1 MRNRALGLT
10 CFCATAFLLAACAK
24 GNNASGTE
32 NAATTPA
39 ATPAPE
45 AAPAPAAAM
54 SFADVAGKWNVRA
67 VPETGDTTPTNYVLT
82 ATGDS
87 SGWSIAFPNGLTVPA
102 HPSVSGDSIVL
113 HAGPYASVRRK
124 GVQVT
129 TDGVLRRQ
137 GDSLVGTTVA
147 HYKTTKPDSVLRLNV
162 QGSRAH

>member
-1 MRNRALGLT
+1 MRNRVLGLT

-32 NAATTPA
+32 SVATTPA
-39 ATPAPE
+39 ATPE

-54 SFADVAGKWNVRA
+54 SFADVAGKWNMRA
-67 VPETGDTTPTNYVLT
+67 VPESGDTTPTNYVLT

-87 SGWSIAFPNGLTVPA
+87 SGWSFAFPNGLTVPA
-102 HPSVSGDSIVL
+102 HPSVSGDSIVV

-137 GDSLVGTTVA
+137 GDSLAGTTVA
-147 HYKTTKPDSVLRLNV
+147 HYKTTRPDSVLRLNV